1 MSQAGL
7 GIDPVWAEARGYDH
21 ETREGVGH
29 AEASF
34 ESSVQV
40 GQLVA
45 CLVPSGQLP
54 VPKWLVRAEPERAR

>member
-7 GIDPVWAEARGYDH
+7 GIDPVWAEARGYDR
-21 ETREGVGH
+21 EAREGVGR
-29 AEASF
+29 AEALC

-54 VPKWLVRAEPERAR
+54 VPKWLERVGPERAK